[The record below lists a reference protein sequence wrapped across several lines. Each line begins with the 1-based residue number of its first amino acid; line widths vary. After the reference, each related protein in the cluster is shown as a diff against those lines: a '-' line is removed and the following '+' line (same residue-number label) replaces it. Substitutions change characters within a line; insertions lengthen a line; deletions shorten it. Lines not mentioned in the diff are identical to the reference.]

1 MSQEKFHYKTLEEVK
16 KRAEELNVYLPFAST
31 TDILK
36 TPLKAGNITFRNRLG
51 IAPMEGA
58 DSLEDGSPSDYTIRR
73 YVNEAVGGSA
83 LIWFEAISIVPE
95 GRSSKTQLLL
105 TEENVENYKRMNE
118 KIKEAGRK
126 ANGFEPYLIMQA
138 NHSGRYSNPDNHPA
152 PMIAY
157 RHPQLEQYRAADDS
171 CMVTDDYLKSLEES
185 FAEAEG
191 STGKSRFWKSSI
203 SGEKSRF

>member
-1 MSQEKFHYKTLEEVK
+1 MSQERFHYKTLEEVK
-16 KRAEELNVYLPFAST
+16 ERAEELKVYLPFSSS

-36 TPLKAGNITFRNRLG
+36 TPLKVGNVTFHNRMG

-73 YVNEAVGGSA
+73 YVNEAIGGSA

-105 TEENVENYKRMNE
+105 TEENVESYKRMNE

-126 ANGFEPYLIMQA
+126 ANGFEP
-138 NHSGRYSNPDNHPA
+138 
-152 PMIAY
+152 
-157 RHPQLEQYRAADDS
+157 
-171 CMVTDDYLKSLEES
+171 
-185 FAEAEG
+185 
-191 STGKSRFWKSSI
+191 
-203 SGEKSRF
+203 